1 MDLEDKAKATLQEL
15 LDVVKGYR
23 DAAERSELEASRAR
37 VECEAWRY
45 RAQEEHH
52 RNVRLRRMLAT
63 ASRAPLQFSTRPQ
76 RRGARL
82 GINADGAAYQF
93 GSMLA
98 VTISA
103 LSSPATQRLKGNG
116 SALVDN
122 GLSPVSPSTA
132 VAAATAAASAAAM
145 SVFTA
150 VFPRSSLQEAIS
162 MQGTSSSAF
171 AVPGPGPGPGGL
183 GPGSLYTAGA
193 RERQSGPWQS
203 PGRQLPGAW
212 DSADMEAC
220 PAPAAGAGVD
230 STAKNTSCSS
240 LSSMGTGT
248 GGSTRAHSRAGFK
261 LVLRGG
267 NGEPASLRQ
276 LTTYGAMFPFPAGN
290 KAGISAGNGGTSK
303 VHESYSA
310 CELAGSGTSNMGA
323 SGRGPTSSRNLQT
336 AGPSAK
342 TNIGGG
348 YRGGGGSGELGT
360 RARSVPSAAL
370 EAQLPMPL
378 PGPAGSETTTSLS
391 STPTSRGSV
400 TASIS
405 SDTETGA
412 TLQGSAVQVRESD
425 RHPRREQKQHQDQRQ
440 TKIALPTER
449 NAGLE
454 TAQGRGTWGST
465 VAAGDLTAIAT
476 ATSDSG
482 PGQQPEPGEGT
493 DPQAVANTVST
504 TVVVNAATAPS
515 SNKPPATS
523 AFAARPY
530 AVPITSVPYLPDTS
544 AARAASLVAELAPE
558 LALGRAASS
567 ASGSSPC
574 GPSTVPLQ
582 RVPSDPPSLYQ
593 HHFRAPRGPLE
604 TLTELPSPL
613 HVQQQPLPGNTA
625 PRQSQQQV
633 VIPLPPGS
641 GPVSR
646 TQSVSYARSPL
657 QGAALAAAVPR
668 RETGPAVLLPHAVAA
683 AVAAAAAQEELSWH
697 AGSLHK
703 QRTKLQDDLASIQQS
718 SNLIRC
724 NRATCNLAPGS
735 PRHSPSLA
743 SPPRTGSAGA
753 AAIAAAAAAAPL
765 ARWEAPL
772 LPPLGSSTVLS
783 PFGIAAAQEVTGA
796 WEHELAAGGEIHD
809 PPLPFSSSPF
819 PTASSHAA
827 ADVTSAPAACALPP
841 NDAGSGTQVAVTSPS
856 IVSLEA
862 GLPAA
867 PVPPDLAKMPPQMA
881 PSAPSHMQP
890 IATSFAPVIAAP
902 IPDGRDGPP
911 ADIPASGGDG
921 VPSCQTC
928 QAMSPEPAFV
938 ALYWVTPPVAALV
951 VAKPSPG
958 VRPTFER
965 VLAWLHQRGVVTYVE
980 PSILRDW
987 PGLSCQPQRLQSRRL
1002 RHGVLTS
1009 LLAADAGVAAGD
1021 AGPGWEAGDLEE
1033 EDSGI
1038 MPGCDTG
1045 VPMLRSWPADEGDDC
1060 HSQMVPPGVAAAV
1073 DFVVV
1078 LGGDGTVLWTCHIFG
1093 NQSVPPVVPFNL
1105 GSLGFLTPFDPDNA
1119 EEVLRHIMEG
1129 GFPIMLRH
1137 RLHCHIVRAAEVQ
1150 CALGTEPACAVGAG
1164 SEGVCGGCGESREW
1178 VVLNEVVIDRGISSF
1193 LTNLECYCDGSFVT
1207 HVQGDGLIVATPTGS
1222 TAYNLAAGGSMVHPQ
1237 VPGILFT
1244 PICPHSLSFRPLV
1257 FPDHVSLCVQVPG
1270 NSRAQ
1275 MWCSFDG
1282 KDRQA
1287 LNAGDAVVI
1296 RMSAWP
1302 VPTVCSKDAS
1312 RDWFSGVRE
1321 GLHWNMR
1328 RLQAGAGQ

>member
-1 MDLEDKAKATLQEL
+1 MRTIAIQ
-15 LDVVKGYR
+15 Y
-23 DAAERSELEASRAR
+23 SF
-37 VECEAWRY
+37 
-45 RAQEEHH
+45 
-52 RNVRLRRMLAT
+52 T
-63 ASRAPLQFSTRPQ
+63 AMGCSTRVRPLRNLVAPPSAQAFAAQ
-76 RRGARL
+76 RCHVHRL
-82 GINADGAAYQF
+82 LSDRINTDGAAYHF

-98 VTISA
+98 VTIAA
-103 LSSPATQRLKGNG
+103 LTSPATQRLEGNE
-116 SALVDN
+116 SALADN

-145 SVFTA
+145 SVVTA
-150 VFPRSSLQEAIS
+150 VFARSSLQEAIS

-171 AVPGPGPGPGGL
+171 TVPGPGPGPSPGPGGL
-183 GPGSLYTAGA
+183 GPGSLHGAGA
-193 RERQSGPWQS
+193 WERQSGRRLS
-203 PGRQLPGAW
+203 PGQQLLGAW
-212 DSADMEAC
+212 DSGDMEAC
-220 PAPAAGAGVD
+220 PGPAAGAGVN
-230 STAKNTSCSS
+230 STKNTSCSS

-248 GGSTRAHSRAGFK
+248 GGSIRGHSRAGFK

-290 KAGISAGNGGTSK
+290 KAGISSGSGTGK

-310 CELAGSGTSNMGA
+310 CELVGSGTSSMGT
-323 SGRGPTSSRNLQT
+323 SGRGLTSSRNLQT
-336 AGPSAK
+336 AGPSVK
-342 TNIGGG
+342 TTIGGG
-348 YRGGGGSGELGT
+348 YGDGGGSDTLCT
-360 RARSVPSAAL
+360 RAHSVSSAAL
-370 EAQLPMPL
+370 EAQLPMSL
-378 PGPAGSETTTSLS
+378 PGPANSEKTTSLS
-391 STPTSRGSV
+391 STPTSRGSA

-405 SDTETGA
+405 SDAETGS
-412 TLQGSAVQVRESD
+412 TLQGSAVQERESD
-425 RHPRREQKQHQDQRQ
+425 CHPSQEQKQHQGQRPTQ
-440 TKIALPTER
+440 TPTER

-454 TAQGRGTWGST
+454 TAQGCGTWGPT
-465 VAAGDLTAIAT
+465 VAERDLVAIAP
-476 ATSDSG
+476 ATSDPG

-504 TVVVNAATAPS
+504 AVDALAAMAPS

-523 AFAARPY
+523 AVAALPH
-530 AVPITSVPYLPDTS
+530 AVPITSPPYLSDTA
-544 AARAASLVAELAPE
+544 AARAASLVAQLAPE
-558 LALGRAASS
+558 LALGRSAS
-567 ASGSSPC
+567 ASGFSAS
-574 GPSTVPLQ
+574 GPSSVPLQ
-582 RVPSDPPSLYQ
+582 SVRSDPPSLYQ
-593 HHFRAPRGPLE
+593 HHLRAPRGPLN

-613 HVQQQPLPGNTA
+613 QIQQQPIPGSTP
-625 PRQSQQQV
+625 PRQSQQQAF
-633 VIPLPPGS
+633 PLPLGS
-641 GPVSR
+641 GAVGR
-646 TQSVSYARSPL
+646 TQSVNYARSPL
-657 QGAALAAAVPR
+657 QVAAQVAAVVPR
-668 RETGPAVLLPHAVAA
+668 RETGPAVLLPHAMAA

-697 AGSLHK
+697 ADSLHK

-753 AAIAAAAAAAPL
+753 AAMAAAAAAAPL
-765 ARWEAPL
+765 ARWEVPL
-772 LPPLGSSTVLS
+772 LPPHGSSTVLP
-783 PFGIAAAQEVTGA
+783 PFGIAAAQDVTGA
-796 WEHELAAGGEIHD
+796 WEHELSAGGEVYG
-809 PPLPFSSSPF
+809 PPLRLSSSPF
-819 PTASSHAA
+819 PTASSHPA
-827 ADVTSAPAACALPP
+827 ADVTAALGLDAPAACALPP
-841 NDAGSGTQVAVTSPS
+841 TDAGSGTQVAITSPPT
-856 IVSLEA
+856 VSLEA
-862 GLPAA
+862 GPPSP
-867 PVPPDLAKMPPQMA
+867 PVPPELIKMPPPMA
-881 PSAPSHMQP
+881 PSAPSHQQP
-890 IATSFAPVIAAP
+890 IATSIAAVTAAP
-902 IPDGRDGPP
+902 IPDGRNGAP
-911 ADIPASGGDG
+911 ADTAASGRDG
-921 VPSCQTC
+921 VPSCPTC

-987 PGLSCQPQRLQSRRL
+987 PGLSCQPQRLQSPRL
-1002 RHGVLTS
+1002 RHGVLPS
-1009 LLAADAGVAAGD
+1009 LLVPDVGVAAGGAELSD
-1021 AGPGWEAGDLEE
+1021 AGPGWEDGDLEE

-1105 GSLGFLTPFDPDNA
+1105 GSLGFLTPFDPANA

-1150 CALGTEPACAVGAG
+1150 CAQGTEPAGAAGAG
-1164 SEGVCGGCGESREW
+1164 SGGCGESREW

-1287 LNAGDAVVI
+1287 LNAGDAMVI